1 MFLFMQSCFIRKNT
15 KYLRD
20 KLEELGYSYNGKSS
34 TQDELTCL
42 YCCLSGYYE
51 CTEIPGRF
59 ESPIDCGTNEDL
71 FLAIAALRDDTD
83 KNQWFVIPKI
93 KTIRLPGYFGQTI
106 GMDGHQQII
115 DGYEWYLSD
124 EDGISKKV
132 QSYIK
137 DGEDEKFLPHK
148 ATVKELIE
156 HFK

>member
-1 MFLFMQSCFIRKNT
+1 MFVQPCFIRKFSMN
-15 KYLRD
+15 LI
-20 KLEELGYSYNGKSS
+20 
-34 TQDELTCL
+34 DELKKIGMTHKQCIVSKYFPYIFVNRGFYSL
-42 YCCLSGYYE
+42 NDFGSKE
-51 CTEIPGRF
+51 EIERA
-59 ESPIDCGTNEDL
+59 IDCGTNEDL

-93 KTIRLPGYFGQTI
+93 KTIRLPGCFGQTI

-115 DGYEWYLSD
+115 DGYEWHLSD

-132 QSYIK
+132 QSYIE

-148 ATVKELIE
+148 ATIKELIE